1 MKTLRQVV
9 FGVFASLVLLLAG
22 PSFAQPPSA
31 PRVDGFDVEQVSA
44 LVPGT
49 QLNFSVFG
57 STGAAALLQIEGA
70 RYPLMLAE
78 VQPGVYEGSY
88 TIAPT
93 DQIAPD
99 SRVTAELTMQDQVA
113 RAVLAEPLL
122 LASTARSEP
131 VPAAAPEPG
140 YRGAAPERSDRA
152 MPEPAYRSM
161 PEPLYRAPPEPGYA
175 GYDAPREPAIAAA
188 PPCRDCGVVEEIH
201 RLQARGRTGLG
212 AVIGGVV
219 GGIFGNQVGHGDE
232 RTLARIVGVIGGAL
246 AGREIERSARPDRYE
261 LVVRLEGGARRNI
274 SFDAPP
280 PFRIGD
286 RVRLSD
292 GRVQR
297 AG

>member
-1 MKTLRQVV
+1 MKTLRQAV
-9 FGVFASLVLLLAG
+9 FGVFATLLLLLAG
-22 PSFAQPPSA
+22 TPWAQPPSA

-57 STGAAALLQIEGA
+57 STGATALLQIEGA
-70 RYPLMLAE
+70 RYPVVLAE

-88 TIAPT
+88 TIEAQ
-93 DQIAPD
+93 DQIAAD
-99 SRVTAELTMQDQVA
+99 SRVTAELSMRDKVA
-113 RAVLAEPLL
+113 RSVLAEPLL
-122 LASTARSEP
+122 LANAARVDP

-140 YRGAAPERSDRA
+140 YGAAPEPGDRA
-152 MPEPAYRSM
+152 MPEPVYRST
-161 PEPLYRAPPEPGYA
+161 PEPLYRAPREPGYA
-175 GYDAPREPAIAAA
+175 GYGAPREPVIAAA
-188 PPCRDCGVVEEIH
+188 PLCRDCGVVEEIH

-246 AGREIERSARPDRYE
+246 AGREIERTARPDRYE
-261 LVVRLEGGARRNI
+261 IVVRLEGGARRNI

-286 RVRLSD
+286 RVRLTD

-297 AG
+297 VG